1 MKNNRPNQLLVTHKK
16 KEEKSTHAQVQ
27 ETVAVNQSFNL
38 ASSAKDKRIWNR
50 THHIQNLPPQSAL
63 ISTAVSQSFAQE
75 KKYVYIAH
83 REKNTFKPKAS
94 K

>member
-38 ASSAKDKRIWNR
+38 ASSAKDKRI
-50 THHIQNLPPQSAL
+50 
-63 ISTAVSQSFAQE
+63 
-75 KKYVYIAH
+75 
-83 REKNTFKPKAS
+83 
-94 K
+94 